1 MLQTAQILDML
12 ALNVFVRVKLEGRE
26 ELLEAVRV
34 LFDELAKEPTFLDAW
49 VHTSVEEPDLIV
61 IYERWKETKE
71 SFERELLPKPFYKPY
86 LSVLERVGIE
96 RKAHWLETRYAWRA

>member
-1 MLQTAQILDML
+1 ML

-34 LFDELAKEPTFLDAW
+34 LFDELAKEATFLDAW

-71 SFERELLPKPFYKPY
+71 SFERELLPKPFYSPISPFSSGSASNAR
-86 LSVLERVGIE
+86 LTG
-96 RKAHWLETRYAWRA
+96 WRRAMRGVPNKK